1 MLIQDSNVDSVSSRK
16 SSRLTKPPIW
26 MKDYMTTA
34 IGQNSFI
41 QSSYDYSLFTLKKPE
56 GIVIVLI
63 YVDDLLITGDNES
76 LIREAKEVLH
86 QKFKL
91 KDL

>member
-34 IGQNSFI
+34 IGQNSKYPLANRL
-41 QSSYDYSLFTLKKPE
+41 SYDHMSSKYHSYLANFLDSVEPQTFGQASKDPKW
-56 GIVIVLI
+56 IK
-63 YVDDLLITGDNES
+63 S
-76 LIREAKEVLH
+76 M
-86 QKFKL
+86 KL
-91 KDL
+91 